1 MLQAKLAMQPTQADI
16 IDDAGDENLVLAQT
30 ELLFSPT
37 SSMALANARGILFM
51 LLVFASDFKLE
62 EVLCRYRLKFKT

>member
-1 MLQAKLAMQPTQADI
+1 
-16 IDDAGDENLVLAQT
+16 
-30 ELLFSPT
+30 
-37 SSMALANARGILFM
+37 MALANARGILFM